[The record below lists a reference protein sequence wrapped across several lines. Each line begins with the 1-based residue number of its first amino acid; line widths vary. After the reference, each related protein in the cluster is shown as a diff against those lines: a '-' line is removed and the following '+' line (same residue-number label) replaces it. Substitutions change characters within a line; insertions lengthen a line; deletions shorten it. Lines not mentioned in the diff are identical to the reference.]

1 MGNNKHDARPYE
13 DRGYQREIYDLNVL
27 HEAFKRAR
35 KSSAWKPDTQRF
47 SMYWL
52 LEIAKMSKQLQDKSY
67 RLSPTVEFTMNE
79 RGKTRYIHG
88 ECMRDRVVKH
98 ALCDE
103 VVNPSIDP
111 YLIYDNSASRI
122 GKGVDFARRRL
133 EEQIHKFYRETGSN
147 DGYILIMDF
156 SKYYDN
162 IRHDVVLDQFRKYVQ
177 NDTALWLIEQVVK
190 REAIDVSYMTDE
202 EYAHCMDT
210 VFDSIEYHKAQRPK
224 TGLKYMPKHM
234 NIGDPVAQSAGIM
247 YPSPFDNFAKIVL
260 RIKKFSRYMDDS
272 EVIARTK
279 EELQDIFRKLCAKA
293 EELGIFVN
301 KKKSRICKLSSKWR
315 FLQIEYTLTESGHLI
330 RKINP
335 KRLHDFTRK
344 LKKLAGVL
352 TEHKFFEL
360 YKSWFRRHLKYM
372 SKIQRTNLESLYH
385 RLKEKYYGRKEGY
398 ACAE

>member
-27 HEAFKRAR
+27 YESFKRAR

-52 LEIAKMSKQLQDKSY
+52 LEIAKMSKQLKDKSY
-67 RLSPTVEFTMNE
+67 RLSPTVEFMMNE

-88 ECMRDRVVKH
+88 ECMRDRVAKH

-103 VVNPSIDP
+103 IINPSIDRF
-111 YLIYDNSASRI
+111 LIHDNSASRI

-162 IRHDVVLDQFRKYVQ
+162 IRHDVLLDQFDKYIQ
-177 NDTALWLIEQVVK
+177 NETALWLIKQVVN
-190 REAIDVSYMTDE
+190 REAIDVSYMSDK
-202 EYAHCMDT
+202 EYSHCMNE
-210 VFDSIEYHKAQRPK
+210 VFDSIVYHKARHAK
-224 TGLKYMPKHM
+224 TGEKFMPKHL

-247 YPSPFDNFAKIVL
+247 HPVPFDNYAKIVL
-260 RIKKFSRYMDDS
+260 GIKNYSRYMDDS
-272 EVIARTK
+272 EIIARTK
-279 EELQDIFRKLCAKA
+279 EELKDIFEKLCAKA
-293 EELGIFVN
+293 KELGIFVN
-301 KKKSRICKLSSKWR
+301 RKKSRICKLSSKWR
-315 FLQIEYTLTESGHLI
+315 FLQIEYTLTETGHLI

-352 TEHKFFEL
+352 PEDKFFEL
-360 YKSWFRRHLKYM
+360 YNSWFRRHLKYM

-385 RLKEKYYGRKEGY
+385 QLKEKFYGRENY
-398 ACAE
+398 ACA